1 MSTETLPPRASVDT
15 SAGTWTTEEFE
26 APPVR
31 HEARLPVQQPPVQE
45 PLLREPLVEPPVP
58 DAPAVHTVAAAT
70 LAAHAID
77 RADARL
83 ERLRDELDL
92 LRSGT
97 GSGADI
103 DAEETRL
110 MFAITEAERSRR
122 LLDV

>member
-15 SAGTWTTEEFE
+15 SAGTWTTEELE

-45 PLLREPLVEPPVP
+45 PLLREPPVP
-58 DAPAVHTVAAAT
+58 DAPAVQSVAAVT

-83 ERLRDELDL
+83 DRLRDELDL
-92 LRSGT
+92 LRAST
-97 GSGADI
+97 RPGADI

-110 MFAITEAERSRR
+110 MFAITEAEQSRR
-122 LLDV
+122 LLDS